1 MSSEINK
8 ILTTDGIPL
17 EESLKK
23 AERKNKIKAFLLV
36 CPLLLFLIITYVFP
50 IGEMFTRSIDDK
62 MITNMLPN
70 TFKSMESWDG
80 QDMPEESVFEN
91 FYIDFKKLVENK
103 EHGKL
108 AQRLNKEKNGFN
120 TILKKLFRQIQ
131 RNKIDE
137 NGSFKEQIT
146 SLHKRFN
153 DVEYWRAIKRTA
165 PPYTMAKYLKGMDL
179 FIDENG
185 GIAQVEE
192 DRRIHRILWLR
203 TLEIAFFVT
212 VFCFLMGYP
221 IAHLLATL
229 PMKYSNL
236 LMICVLLPFWTSLLV
251 RTASWMILLQQQ
263 GIVND
268 FFVMIGLVSDDNRPE
283 MMYNKVGTYV
293 AMTQILLPFM
303 VLPLY
308 SVMKTISP
316 SLMRAGK
323 SLGGTPF
330 VAFWK
335 VYFPLTIPGIGA
347 GCLLVFILAIG
358 YYITPALVGGASG
371 TLISNQIAYHMKTT
385 LDWSFASAMGL
396 MLLTGV
402 LVVYWIYNKLVGV
415 DNIKLGK
422 IWHYRSIQRHD
433 IEFGII
439 SI

>member
-1 MSSEINK
+1 MSSETQK

-17 EESLKK
+17 EVSLKK
-23 AERKNKIKAFLLV
+23 AERRNKIKAFLLV
-36 CPLLLFLIITYVFP
+36 APLLLFLIITYVFP
-50 IGEMFTRSIDDK
+50 IGDMLMRSVDDK
-62 MITNMLPN
+62 MVTEMLPK
-70 TFKSMESWDG
+70 TYKAMEKWDG
-80 QDMPEESVFEN
+80 KELPPEEVFEA
-91 FYIDFKKLVENK
+91 FYIDFRKLVDEK
-103 EHGKL
+103 REVKL
-108 AQRLNKEKNGFN
+108 STKLNYTKNGFKS
-120 TILKKLFRQIQ
+120 IIKKLRRKSKNFEEG
-131 RNKIDE
+131 NY
-137 NGSFKEQIT
+137 KEQIM
-146 SLHKRFN
+146 SVHKRWAN
-153 DVEYWRAIKRTA
+153 IEYWKAIKRRA
-165 PPYTMAKYLKGMDL
+165 PAITGQKYLKGMDMYQNESGE
-179 FIDENG
+179 I
-185 GIAQVEE
+185 VSVSE

-212 VFCFLMGYP
+212 LFCFLMAYP

-263 GIVND
+263 GVVND
-268 FFVMIGLVSDDNRPE
+268 FFVWIGLVANDARPE
-283 MMYNKVGTYV
+283 MMYNKTGTYV

-323 SLGGTPF
+323 SLGGTPI

-347 GCLLVFILAIG
+347 GCLLCFILAIG

-371 TLISNQIAYHMKTT
+371 TLISNQIAFHMKST

-396 MLLTGV
+396 MLLAGV
-402 LVVYWIYNKLVGV
+402 LAIYWVYNKLVGI
-415 DNIKLGK
+415 DNIKLG
-422 IWHYRSIQRHD
+422 
-433 IEFGII
+433 
-439 SI
+439 

>member
-1 MSSEINK
+1 MSSETQK

-23 AERKNKIKAFLLV
+23 TERKNKIKAFLLV
-36 CPLLLFLIITYVFP
+36 APLLLFLIITYVFP
-50 IGEMFTRSIDDK
+50 IGEMLFRSVDDR
-62 MITNMLPN
+62 TVTEWLPK
-70 TFKSMESWDG
+70 TFKSMEQWDG
-80 QDMPEESVFEN
+80 KELPPEEVFEA
-91 FYIDFKKLVENK
+91 FYLDYKILVEEK
-103 EHGKL
+103 RHGKL
-108 AQRLNKEKNGFN
+108 ATQMNYTKNGFKS
-120 TILKKLFRQIQ
+120 ILKKLARKQKKFEEG
-131 RNKIDE
+131 NY
-137 NGSFKEQIT
+137 KEQIM
-146 SLHKRFN
+146 SVHKRWTN
-153 DVEYWRAIKRTA
+153 VEYWRALKRRG
-165 PPYTMAKYLKGMDL
+165 PSYTYSKYLKGLDMY
-179 FIDENG
+179 ENEDG
-185 GIAQVEE
+185 KIVQVPE
-192 DRRIHRILWLR
+192 DRRIHKILWMR
-203 TLEIAFFVT
+203 TLNIALGVT
-212 VFCFLMGYP
+212 ILCFLMGYP

-268 FFVMIGLVSDDNRPE
+268 FFVMIGLVTDDTRPE
-283 MMYNKVGTYV
+283 MMYNKTGTYV

-316 SLMRAGK
+316 TLMRAGK

-330 VAFWK
+330 ITFWK

-371 TLISNQIAYHMKTT
+371 SLISNHIAFHMKFT
-385 LDWSFASAMGL
+385 LDWSFASALGL

-402 LVVYWIYNKLVGV
+402 LVVYWIYNKLVGI
-415 DNIKLGK
+415 DNIKLG
-422 IWHYRSIQRHD
+422 
-433 IEFGII
+433 
-439 SI
+439 

>member
-1 MSSEINK
+1 MSSETQK

-17 EESLKK
+17 EESLRK
-23 AERKNKIKAFLLV
+23 AEKKNKIKAFLLV
-36 CPLLLFLIITYVFP
+36 APLLLFIIITYIFP
-50 IGEMFTRSIDDK
+50 IGEMLFRSVDDR
-62 MITNMLPN
+62 MVTNMLPK
-70 TFKSMESWDG
+70 TFEAMKKWDG
-80 QDMPEESVFEN
+80 KELPQEEVFEA
-91 FYIDFKKLVENK
+91 FYLDYKILVEEK
-103 EHGKL
+103 RHGKL
-108 AQRLNKEKNGFN
+108 ATQMNYTKNGFKS
-120 TILKKLFRQIQ
+120 ILKKLARKQKKFEEG
-131 RNKIDE
+131 NY
-137 NGSFKEQIT
+137 KEQIM
-146 SLHKRFN
+146 SVHKRWTN
-153 DVEYWRAIKRTA
+153 VEYWRALKRRS
-165 PPYTMAKYLKGMDL
+165 PSYTYSKYLKG
-179 FIDENG
+179 IDMYENEDG
-185 GIAQVEE
+185 KIVQVPE
-192 DRRIHRILWLR
+192 DRRIHKILWMR
-203 TLEIAFFVT
+203 TLNIALGVT
-212 VFCFLMGYP
+212 ILCFLMGYP

-268 FFVMIGLVSDDNRPE
+268 FFVWIGLVTDDTRPE
-283 MMYNKVGTYV
+283 MMYNKTGTFV

-335 VYFPLTIPGIGA
+335 VYFPLTVPGIGA

-371 TLISNQIAYHMKTT
+371 SLISNHIAFHMKFT

-396 MLLTGV
+396 MLLSGV
-402 LVVYWIYNKLVGV
+402 LGVYWIYNKLVGI
-415 DNIKLGK
+415 DNIKLG
-422 IWHYRSIQRHD
+422 
-433 IEFGII
+433 
-439 SI
+439 

>member
-1 MSSEINK
+1 MSSETQK

-36 CPLLLFLIITYVFP
+36 APLLLFIIITYVFP
-50 IGEMFTRSIDDK
+50 IGEMLFRSVDDR
-62 MITNMLPN
+62 MVTNMLPK
-70 TFKSMESWDG
+70 TFEEMKKWDG
-80 QDMPEESVFEN
+80 KELPQEEVFEA
-91 FYIDFKKLVENK
+91 FYLDYKILVEEK
-103 EHGKL
+103 RHGKL
-108 AQRLNKEKNGFN
+108 ATQMNYTKNGFKS
-120 TILKKLFRQIQ
+120 ILKKLARKLKKFEEG
-131 RNKIDE
+131 NY
-137 NGSFKEQIT
+137 KEQIM
-146 SLHKRFN
+146 SVHKRWAN
-153 DVEYWRAIKRTA
+153 VEYWRALKRRS
-165 PPYTMAKYLKGMDL
+165 PSYTYSKYLKGMDMY
-179 FIDENG
+179 ENEDG
-185 GIAQVEE
+185 KIVQVPE
-192 DRRIHRILWLR
+192 DRRVHKILWMR
-203 TLEIAFFVT
+203 TLNIALGVT
-212 VFCFLMGYP
+212 ILCFLMGYP

-268 FFVMIGLVSDDNRPE
+268 FFVWIGLVTDDTRPE
-283 MMYNKVGTYV
+283 MMYNKTGTFV

-335 VYFPLTIPGIGA
+335 VYFPLTVPGIGA

-371 TLISNQIAYHMKTT
+371 SLISNHIAFHMKFT

-396 MLLTGV
+396 MLLSGV
-402 LVVYWIYNKLVGV
+402 LGVYWIYNKLVGI
-415 DNIKLGK
+415 DNIKLG
-422 IWHYRSIQRHD
+422 
-433 IEFGII
+433 
-439 SI
+439 

>member
-1 MSSEINK
+1 MSSETQQ

-17 EESLKK
+17 SVSLKK

-36 CPLLLFLIITYVFP
+36 VPLLLFLIITYIFP
-50 IGEMFTRSIDDK
+50 IGDMFMRSIDDR
-62 MITNMLPN
+62 MVTNMLPK
-70 TFKSMESWDG
+70 TFTAMKNWDAKELP
-80 QDMPEESVFEN
+80 PEEVFVG
-91 FYIDFKKLVENK
+91 FYQDFKALIETK

-120 TILKKLFRQIQ
+120 TILKKFFREIQ
-131 RNKIDE
+131 RKKIDE
-137 NGSFKEQIT
+137 TVSIKEQIMK
-146 SLHKRFN
+146 LHKRFR
-153 DVEYWRAIKRTA
+153 DVEYWQAIKRTA
-165 PPYTMAKYLKGMDL
+165 PPYTMAKYLKGMDMYYGPDGEIL
-179 FIDENG
+179 
-185 GIAQVEE
+185 QVEE

-212 VFCFLMGYP
+212 LFSFLMGYP

-268 FFVMIGLVSDDNRPE
+268 FFVMIGLVADDNRPE

-335 VYFPLTIPGIGA
+335 IYFPLTIPGIGA

-415 DNIKLGK
+415 DNIKLG
-422 IWHYRSIQRHD
+422 
-433 IEFGII
+433 
-439 SI
+439 

>member
-8 ILTTDGIPL
+8 ILTTDGVPL

-23 AERKNKIKAFLLV
+23 AEKKNKIKAFLLV
-36 CPLLLFLIITYVFP
+36 CPLLLFLIITYIFP

-70 TFKSMESWDG
+70 TFKSMEKWDG
-80 QDMPEESVFEN
+80 KEMPEEEVFKS
-91 FYIDFKKLVENK
+91 FYSDFKILVEQK

-120 TILKKLFRQIQ
+120 TIIKKLFRQVQ
-131 RNKIDE
+131 RNKIIE
-137 NGSFKEQIT
+137 TESFKEQIT
-146 SLHKRFN
+146 SIHKRFR

-165 PPYTMAKYLKGMDL
+165 PPYTVAKYLKGMDL
-179 FIDENG
+179 YLNEEGNIT
-185 GIAQVEE
+185 QVSE

-268 FFVMIGLVSDDNRPE
+268 FFVMIGLVADDNRPE

-330 VAFWK
+330 IAFWRI
-335 VYFPLTIPGIGA
+335 YFPLTIPGIGA

-415 DNIKLGK
+415 DNIKLG
-422 IWHYRSIQRHD
+422 
-433 IEFGII
+433 
-439 SI
+439 

>member
-1 MSSEINK
+1 MSSETQK

-17 EESLKK
+17 EESLRK
-23 AERKNKIKAFLLV
+23 AEKKNKIKAFLLV
-36 CPLLLFLIITYVFP
+36 APLLLFIIITYIFP
-50 IGEMFTRSIDDK
+50 IGEMLFRSVDDR
-62 MITNMLPN
+62 MVTNMLPK
-70 TFKSMESWDG
+70 TFEAMKRWDG
-80 QDMPEESVFEN
+80 KELPQEEVFEA
-91 FYIDFKKLVENK
+91 FYLDYKILVEEK
-103 EHGKL
+103 RHGKL
-108 AQRLNKEKNGFN
+108 ATQMNYTKNGFKS
-120 TILKKLFRQIQ
+120 ILKKLARKQKKFEEG
-131 RNKIDE
+131 NY
-137 NGSFKEQIT
+137 KEQIM
-146 SLHKRFN
+146 SVHKRWAN
-153 DVEYWRAIKRTA
+153 VEYWRALKRRS
-165 PPYTMAKYLKGMDL
+165 PSYTYSKYLKG
-179 FIDENG
+179 IDMYENEDG
-185 GIAQVEE
+185 KIVQVPE
-192 DRRIHRILWLR
+192 DRRVHKILWMR
-203 TLEIAFFVT
+203 TLNIALGVT
-212 VFCFLMGYP
+212 ILCFLMGYP

-268 FFVMIGLVSDDNRPE
+268 FFVWIGLVTDDTRPE
-283 MMYNKVGTYV
+283 MMYNKTGTFV

-335 VYFPLTIPGIGA
+335 VYFPLTVPGIGA

-371 TLISNQIAYHMKTT
+371 SLISNHIAFHMKFT

-396 MLLTGV
+396 MLLSGV
-402 LVVYWIYNKLVGV
+402 LGVYWIYNKLVGI
-415 DNIKLGK
+415 DNIKLG
-422 IWHYRSIQRHD
+422 
-433 IEFGII
+433 
-439 SI
+439 

>member
-1 MSSEINK
+1 MSSETNK

-137 NGSFKEQIT
+137 SGSFKEQIT

-153 DVEYWRAIKRTA
+153 NVEYWRAIKRTA

-415 DNIKLGK
+415 DNIKLG
-422 IWHYRSIQRHD
+422 
-433 IEFGII
+433 
-439 SI
+439 

>member
-1 MSSEINK
+1 MSSEIK
-8 ILTTDGIPL
+8 QILTTDGVPL
-17 EESLKK
+17 AESLKK
-23 AERKNKIKAFLLV
+23 AEQKNKIKAFLLV
-36 CPLLLFLIITYVFP
+36 CPLLLFLIITYIFP

-80 QDMPEESVFEN
+80 KEMPEEDVFKS
-91 FYIDFKKLVENK
+91 FYTDFKILVEQK

-120 TILKKLFRQIQ
+120 TIIKKLYRQVI
-131 RNKIDE
+131 RNKIIE
-137 NGSFKEQIT
+137 TESFKDQIT
-146 SLHKRFN
+146 SIHKRFR

-179 FIDENG
+179 YLNEDGNIT
-185 GIAQVEE
+185 QVPE

-203 TLEIAFFVT
+203 TLEVAFFVT
-212 VFCFLMGYP
+212 IFCFLMGYP

-330 VAFWK
+330 IAFWK
-335 VYFPLTIPGIGA
+335 IYFPLTIPGIGA

-402 LVVYWIYNKLVGV
+402 LVIYWIYNKLVGV
-415 DNIKLGK
+415 DNIKLG
-422 IWHYRSIQRHD
+422 
-433 IEFGII
+433 
-439 SI
+439 

>member
-1 MSSEINK
+1 MSSETNK

-137 NGSFKEQIT
+137 SGSFKEQIT

-153 DVEYWRAIKRTA
+153 NVEYWQAIKRTA

-415 DNIKLGK
+415 DNIKLG
-422 IWHYRSIQRHD
+422 
-433 IEFGII
+433 
-439 SI
+439 

>member
-1 MSSEINK
+1 MSSETK
-8 ILTTDGIPL
+8 QILTTDGIPL
-17 EESLKK
+17 EVSLKK
-23 AERKNKIKAFLLV
+23 AEKKNKIKAFLLV
-36 CPLLLFLIITYVFP
+36 APLLLFLIITYVFP
-50 IGEMFTRSIDDK
+50 IGEMFSRSIDDK
-62 MITNMLPN
+62 MITNMLPK
-70 TFKSMESWDG
+70 TFEEMEKWDG
-80 QDMPEESVFEN
+80 KELPSEDVYKA
-91 FYIDFKKLVENK
+91 FYYDFKLLVEK
-103 EHGKL
+103 QEHGKL
-108 AQRLNKEKNGFN
+108 GQRLNKEKNGFN
-120 TILKKLFRQIQ
+120 SITKKLFRQVK

-137 NGSFKEQIT
+137 SIGIKEQIMKV
-146 SLHKRFN
+146 HKRWRN
-153 DVEYWRAIKRTA
+153 VEYWQAIKRTA
-165 PPYTMAKYLKGMDL
+165 PPYTLAKYLKGMDMYYGA
-179 FIDENG
+179 DG
-185 GIAQVEE
+185 SIAQVDE

-212 VFCFLMGYP
+212 LFCFLMGYP

-263 GIVND
+263 GVVND
-268 FFVMIGLVSDDNRPE
+268 FFVMIGLVADDSRPE

-371 TLISNQIAYHMKTT
+371 TLISNQIAFHMKQT

-396 MLLTGV
+396 MLLSGV
-402 LVVYWIYNKLVGV
+402 LVIYWIYNKLVGV
-415 DNIKLGK
+415 DNIKLG
-422 IWHYRSIQRHD
+422 
-433 IEFGII
+433 
-439 SI
+439 

>member
-1 MSSEINK
+1 MSSETK
-8 ILTTDGIPL
+8 QILTTDGIPL
-17 EESLKK
+17 EVSLKK
-23 AERKNKIKAFLLV
+23 AEKKNKIKAFLLV
-36 CPLLLFLIITYVFP
+36 APLLLFLVITYIFP

-62 MITNMLPN
+62 MITNMLPK
-70 TFKSMESWDG
+70 TFKEMESWDG
-80 QDMPEESVFEN
+80 QELPPEEVFSA
-91 FYIDFKKLVENK
+91 FYYDYKALVEK
-103 EHGKL
+103 QEHGKL
-108 AQRLNKEKNGFN
+108 GQRLNKEKNGFN
-120 TILKKLFRQIQ
+120 STTKRLFRNIK
-131 RNKIDE
+131 RKKIDE
-137 NGSFKEQIT
+137 SASFKEQMMKV
-146 SLHKRFN
+146 HKN
-153 DVEYWRAIKRTA
+153 WGKVEYWQAIKRTA
-165 PPYTMAKYLKGMDL
+165 PPYTLAKYLKGMDMY
-179 FIDENG
+179 FAADG
-185 GIAQVEE
+185 SIAQVDE

-263 GIVND
+263 GVVND
-268 FFVMIGLVSDDNRPE
+268 FFVMIGLVADDSRPE

-402 LVVYWIYNKLVGV
+402 LVIYWIYNKLVGV
-415 DNIKLGK
+415 DNIKLG
-422 IWHYRSIQRHD
+422 
-433 IEFGII
+433 
-439 SI
+439 